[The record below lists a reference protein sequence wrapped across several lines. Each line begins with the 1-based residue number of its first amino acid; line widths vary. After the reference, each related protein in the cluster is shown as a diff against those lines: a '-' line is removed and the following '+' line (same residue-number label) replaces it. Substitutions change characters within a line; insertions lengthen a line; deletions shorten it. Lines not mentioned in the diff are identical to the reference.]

1 MAPSVQQV
9 KVFANGVKSVLTR
22 AENPTKSSVLRIF
35 DKNNCLLAE
44 REIINNKQ
52 FLEKLSYKATPESDG
67 VSFAKKY
74 LLKIRQPESQRIIR
88 EADYCDSLFPSYT
101 YAETGGYPLALREI
115 HKGLT
120 KGRGLDYSDNRLYKM
135 FKQWSDLRTTN
146 GMAKTPKP
154 MKLDTNI

>member
-22 AENPTKSSVLRIF
+22 AKSPTESSFLRVF

-44 REIINNKQ
+44 REIISNKYY
-52 FLEKLSYKATPESDG
+52 LEKFSYKAIPESDG

-115 HKGLT
+115 HKKMR
-120 KGRGLDYSDNRLYKM
+120 KGCGLDYSDNILSKM
-135 FKQWSDLRTTN
+135 YKQWVDLRTTN

-154 MKLDTNI
+154 MKLDTNV